1 MAVPFLWTLTTA
13 ARAAY
18 PAIVSGVWRGL
29 SANRIQSILQATGM
43 GIRRQ
48 TLLDIVARERGL
60 KSIGD
65 YLRTLR
71 SNQRPN
77 PLALPEALT
86 KLTRQFAV
94 TVEVRGTLADTE
106 ATTSQFITL
115 SMDSLME
122 REDMEE
128 LAEEIVGEG
137 IERYGMVFESV
148 HFVDAVR
155 SGELGVL

>member
-1 MAVPFLWTLTTA
+1 MAVPFLWTLSTA

-48 TLLDIVARERGL
+48 TLLDIVARERAL
-60 KSIGD
+60 KNIGN
-65 YLRTLR
+65 YLNTLKR
-71 SNQRPN
+71 NQRPN

-94 TVEVRGTLADTE
+94 TVEVRGTLVDTE

-122 REDMEE
+122 REDMED
-128 LAEEIVGEG
+128 LAEEILGEG
-137 IERYGMVFESV
+137 VERYGMVFESV
-148 HFVDAVR
+148 HFVEAMQA
-155 SGELGVL
+155 GAPGVL